1 MNMPRKIGLCLYL
14 MTVIVTTTSPAFA
27 GQSLSEHVDTPQCPR
42 ASSEATETLAA
53 DGPSIEPGRTTRHLG
68 LAGLGLMA
76 SVLGVYWKVQHGNH
90 QRRRKR
96 RIYCGYAYPRHAPP
110 TTLDPGVSDN
120 HSTER
125 QRIRRFD
132 YDRFYLHMV
141 RNL

>member
-14 MTVIVTTTSPAFA
+14 MTAMVTTTTPAPA
-27 GQSLSEHVDTPQCPR
+27 GQPLSEHANTPQCPR
-42 ASSEATETLAA
+42 ASPEANETSPA
-53 DGPSIEPGRTTRHLG
+53 DGPRLEPDRTTRHLG

-96 RIYCGYAYPRHAPP
+96 RIYCGHACPRPAPP
-110 TTLDPGVSDN
+110 TPLGPGDSGN